1 MMAMI
6 IKSVQDWASMV
17 LNSQGGL
24 SCIIVLT
31 EAPLCQSQ
39 KKDVNRELSCRARSS
54 FSKWGEDLQRS
65 TLITAKHAETRFLPG
80 AVC

>member
-6 IKSVQDWASMV
+6 IKSVRGWASMV
-17 LNSQGGL
+17 LNYQGGL

-39 KKDVNRELSCRARSS
+39 KKDVTRELLCRVESS
-54 FSKWGEDLQRS
+54 FSK
-65 TLITAKHAETRFLPG
+65 
-80 AVC
+80 